1 MNKAQHSPCYKC
13 MHILADKDYAPCD
26 TCMRPVR
33 YVLRLIDVRLIKE
46 LYQQDKQRAQ
56 EISNVII
63 NERYLNHKS
72 INISTKLDL
81 LAIKNGFPN
90 SDIWLRHLYEE
101 KELSP
106 YKISDV
112 VKISPSTVRKR
123 LIGLKL
129 TIRTRKEAAGRKWT
143 EEEKKKV
150 SKSCKG
156 KTPWNKGKTKK
167 KRRTDVNSN

>member
-1 MNKAQHSPCYKC
+1 MNKAQRSPCYRC
-13 MHILADKDYAPCD
+13 SNILADKDYAPCD

-33 YVLRLIDVRLIKE
+33 YALQLIDIRLIKE

-63 NERYLNHKS
+63 NERYTSHRNV
-72 INISTKLDL
+72 NVDTKLDL
-81 LAIKNGFPN
+81 LALKNGFPN
-90 SDIWLRHLYEE
+90 SDIWLQHLYTE
-101 KELSP
+101 KELSL

-112 VKISPSTVRKR
+112 VKVSPSTIRKR

-143 EEEKKKV
+143 DEEKKKV

-156 KTPWNKGKTKK
+156 RTPWNKGKRKK
-167 KRRTDVNSN
+167 KEER